1 MPNLDPSVC
10 CLAALIV
17 LTALFICLAIYY
29 GCASGCDKMP
39 ISDKFKDLR
48 IRNYSNHDAG
58 EVALPDIAEDL
69 AEIKAGGSKH
79 VSMSDNLKYRQNN
92 RSQQD
97 KDASRAEVDAQLL
110 LSGARVSSDT
120 PLKPSFES
128 AAS

>member
-1 MPNLDPSVC
+1 MPNLDLSLC
-10 CLAALIV
+10 CLAVLIV
-17 LTALFICLAIYY
+17 LTALFICLAVYY
-29 GCASGCDKMP
+29 GCMSGCEKMP

-58 EVALPDIAEDL
+58 AVAPPGVAEDL

-79 VSMSDNLKYRQNN
+79 VSMSKNPKYRRDPDDN
-92 RSQQD
+92 
-97 KDASRAEVDAQLL
+97 SRAELDAQLL
-110 LSGARVSSDT
+110 LSGSRVSTNT